1 MRRGIKHWACKLEA
15 RNRGVDIVLETLA
28 NVDLSRDTTILANN
42 GPVIAIG
49 SRSEVTI
56 NPRELMG
63 RRASFC
69 VFAMW
74 VLPRTKRLISHAG
87 IFAGLENG
95 PLRPVRGSE
104 GSKRRVR
111 STRLNPAQ
119 SASYCADHH
128 QQSYRKNPGELYRFA
143 GSVAVLYFSATQ
155 QWQSCGR
162 AALPTVSFGRFRV
175 KGLSLDGS
183 EIRGWEIRPN
193 SVGLFLRGLTTPS
206 DCPRCSPTSAPFIS
220 VTRCAI
226 EKDALS

>member
-111 STRLNPAQ
+111 STRLNPTQ

-143 GSVAVLYFSATQ
+143 GSVAVLLLGHSAMAVLWSRSAAHRLV
-155 QWQSCGR
+155 WQ
-162 AALPTVSFGRFRV
+162 VRV
-175 KGLSLDGS
+175 KGLSWMGAKFGGGNPARFGRIIPQRADH
-183 EIRGWEIRPN
+183 PQ
-193 SVGLFLRGLTTPS
+193 
-206 DCPRCSPTSAPFIS
+206 
-220 VTRCAI
+220 
-226 EKDALS
+226 